1 MVKASDIAAII
12 FQALQTP
19 KNIEM
24 TEIMINR
31 K

>member
-1 MVKASDIAAII
+1 MAKSSEIAHII
-12 FQALQTP
+12 FQSLQTP